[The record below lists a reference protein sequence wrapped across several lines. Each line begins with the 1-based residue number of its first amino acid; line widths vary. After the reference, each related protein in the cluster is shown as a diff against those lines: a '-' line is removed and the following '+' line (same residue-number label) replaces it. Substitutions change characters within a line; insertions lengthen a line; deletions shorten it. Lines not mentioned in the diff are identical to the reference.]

1 MWLETPRDD
10 DALGCNLQRASG
22 YNPQNVIRLVITD
35 SQGRRSVQVDS
46 GPFAIGRGSDNQLQ
60 LPDTRVSRRHAEL
73 VQDESGWRIRDCGS
87 RFGTFVNDEKVED
100 SPIKAGDRIRLGQTE
115 MRLEAGDTSAGSSS
129 TFDFRQVNALLA
141 GLRALGST
149 QVLDEVLAIVL
160 DSALELT
167 GAERGF
173 ILLAEPGAGL
183 ALKVAR
189 ARGGH
194 TLTKAQTSQQIPDE
208 VFATGTDRIVTDLLD
223 ESLAQRHAG
232 TVALGIRHV
241 LCTPLKVMQFATGGV
256 EKRIGVL
263 YLDSRERGYLQ
274 TVGALHALA
283 AEAAVVIENARLYE
297 EVVKKERVTQEL
309 RIAAQMQQA
318 LLPPAHCDLARA
330 ELAAVSTPCRDVGGD
345 LFDYETR
352 SDGGLAFA
360 VADVAGKGTSAA
372 LLTAVVQGLFAAEAE
387 SLDGPAEVVSRIN
400 RGLCRRAVAS
410 RFVTA
415 FYGQLGPDSNLRY
428 CNAGHNPPFLIR
440 AHDVSRLASGG
451 TVLGLFD
458 TGVFDTGVEPVN
470 RDDVL
475 VMFSDGVTEAE
486 NPEGEEFGDDRL
498 AACLDSARGRPAGE
512 VLDKVQRGLAA
523 FCGTAAAR
531 DDVTVMVLRV
541 K

>member
-1 MWLETPRDD
+1 ML
-10 DALGCNLQRASG
+10 
-22 YNPQNVIRLVITD
+22 RLVITD
-35 SQGRRSVQVDS
+35 SLGRRSVSVEA

-73 VQDESGWRIRDCGS
+73 HQDQNGWRIRDCGS
-87 RFGTFVNDEKVED
+87 RFGTFVNDEKVDE
-100 SPIKAGDRIRLGQTE
+100 SPLKVGDRVRLGQTE
-115 MRLEAGDTSAGSSS
+115 MRLETGDTTSGASSS
-129 TFDFRQVNALLA
+129 FDFRQVNALLA

-183 ALKVAR
+183 TLKVAR
-189 ARGGH
+189 ARGGI

-241 LCTPLKVMQFATGGV
+241 LCTPLKVAQYATGGG

-274 TVGALHALA
+274 TAGALHALA
-283 AEAAVVIENARLYE
+283 AEAAVVIENARLYQ
-297 EVVKKERVTQEL
+297 EVVKKERVAQEL
-309 RIAAQMQQA
+309 RIAAEMQQA
-318 LLPPAHCDLARA
+318 LLPPAHWEMPRA
-330 ELAAVSTPCRDVGGD
+330 ELAAISTPCRDVGGD
-345 LFDYETR
+345 LFDYVSR
-352 SDGGLAFA
+352 ADGGLSFA

-387 SLDGPAEVVSRIN
+387 APDGPAVVVSRIN
-400 RGLCRRAVAS
+400 RGLCRRQVAS

-415 FYGQLGPDSNLRY
+415 FYGQLTGDGMLRY
-428 CNAGHNPPFLIR
+428 CNAGHNPPFLIQS
-440 AHDVSRLASGG
+440 DKVSRLDSGG

-458 TGVFDTGVEPVN
+458 VSTFDTGIAPVAT
-470 RDDVL
+470 DDML
-475 VMFSDGVTEAE
+475 IMFSDGVTEAE
-486 NPEGEEFGDDRL
+486 NLEGEEFGDDRL
-498 AACLDSARGRPAGE
+498 AACLTDIRGKPAGD
-512 VLDKVQRGLAA
+512 VLDGIQRELAA
-523 FCGTAAAR
+523 FCGTAAVR
-531 DDVTVMVLRV
+531 DDITLMVLRV

>member
-1 MWLETPRDD
+1 
-10 DALGCNLQRASG
+10 
-22 YNPQNVIRLVITD
+22 VIRLVITD
-35 SQGRRSVQVDS
+35 SLGRRAVSVET

-73 VQDESGWRIRDCGS
+73 VQDDSGWRIRDCGS
-87 RFGTFVNDEKVED
+87 RFGTFVNDAKIEESPLKV
-100 SPIKAGDRIRLGQTE
+100 GDRIRLGQTE
-115 MRLEAGDTSAGSSS
+115 MRLETGDTTAGSSS
-129 TFDFRQVNALLA
+129 SFDFRQVNALLA

-183 ALKVAR
+183 TLKVAR
-189 ARGGH
+189 ARGGI

-241 LCTPLKVMQFATGGV
+241 LCTPLKVAQYATGGG

-274 TVGALHALA
+274 TAGALHALA
-283 AEAAVVIENARLYE
+283 AEAAVVIENARLYQ
-297 EVVKKERVTQEL
+297 EVVKKERVAQEL
-309 RIAAQMQQA
+309 RIAAEMQQA
-318 LLPPAHCDLARA
+318 LLPPANWDMARA
-330 ELAAVSTPCRDVGGD
+330 ELAAISTPCRDVGGD
-345 LFDYETR
+345 LFDYVART
-352 SDGGLAFA
+352 DGGLTFA

-372 LLTAVVQGLFAAEAE
+372 LLTAVVQGLFASEAE
-387 SLDGPAEVVSRIN
+387 TPDGPSDVVTRIN

-415 FYGQLGPDSNLRY
+415 FYGQLTGDGTLRY
-428 CNAGHNPPFLIR
+428 CNAGHNPPFLLQ
-440 AHDVSRLASGG
+440 ADKVSRLGTGG

-458 TGVFDTGVEPVN
+458 IGLYDTGIEPVGT
-470 RDDVL
+470 DDVL
-475 VMFSDGVTEAE
+475 ILFSDGVTEAE
-486 NPEGEEFGDDRL
+486 NLEGEEFGDDRL
-498 AACLDSARGRPAGE
+498 AECLIGARGKPAGV
-512 VLDKVQRGLAA
+512 VLEAVQRELAA

-531 DDVTVMVLRV
+531 DDVTVMVVRV

>member
-1 MWLETPRDD
+1 M
-10 DALGCNLQRASG
+10 NL
-22 YNPQNVIRLVITD
+22 NPLRLVVTD
-35 SQGRRSVQVDS
+35 SLGRRTVSIDA

-73 VQDESGWRIRDCGS
+73 VQEGEAWKIRDCGS
-87 RFGTFVNDEKVED
+87 RFGTFVNDNKVEEVELK
-100 SPIKAGDRIRLGQTE
+100 PGDRIRLGQTE
-115 MRLEAGDTSAGSSS
+115 LRLETSDTSTGSSAA
-129 TFDFRQVNALLA
+129 FDFRQVNALLA

-173 ILLAEPGAGL
+173 ILMADEGGSL

-189 ARGGH
+189 AKGGI
-194 TLTKAQTSQQIPDE
+194 TLTKAQTSQRIPEE
-208 VFATGTDRIVTDLLD
+208 VFTTGADKIVTDLLD
-223 ESLAQRHAG
+223 DSLAKVHAG

-241 LCTPLKVMQFATGGV
+241 LCTPLKVIQFGSGGGT

-283 AEAAVVIENARLYE
+283 AEAAVVIENARLYQ
-297 EVVKKERVTQEL
+297 EVVAKERVAQEL
-309 RIAAQMQQA
+309 RIAAQMQQQ
-318 LLPPAHCDLARA
+318 LLPPPYCLADWA
-330 ELAAVSTPCRDVGGD
+330 ELAAVTTPCRDVGGD
-345 LFDYETR
+345 LFDYATR
-352 SDGGLAFA
+352 SDGVLSFA

-372 LLTAVVQGLFAAEAE
+372 LLTAVTQGLFAAEAE
-387 SLDGPAEVVSRIN
+387 TANGPAEVIARVN

-415 FYGQLGPDSNLRY
+415 FYGQLGADGLLRY
-428 CNAGHNPPFLIR
+428 CNAGHNPPFLMR
-440 AHDVSRLASGG
+440 AEGLSRLESGG
-451 TVLGLFD
+451 TVMGLFD
-458 TGVFDTGVEPVN
+458 TGVFETGEERVTT
-470 RDDVL
+470 DDVL
-475 VMFSDGVTEAE
+475 VLFSDGVTEAE

-498 AACLDSARGRPAGE
+498 AACLSGMRGRSATE
-512 VLDKVQRGLAA
+512 VMDAVQRGLSE

-531 DDVTVMVLRV
+531 DDVTVMILKVR
-541 K
+541 